1 MSPSRRTSGCN
12 ATWRQW
18 TGPPVQPTRHRH
30 LQCVYLAV
38 VARNIRLLALFPH
51 TQPTVTIRTRWRQ
64 FCSTSRFFFFFF
76 VRFISIIFQLTT
88 LVFAAVLVQPLSV
101 SDAII
106 LISEQWRL
114 SQLAAM
120 DLHYRHQL
128 YRKPHNRILFGLQK
142 LYRLPP
148 RKILRIY

>member
-1 MSPSRRTSGCN
+1 MT
-12 ATWRQW
+12 T
-18 TGPPVQPTRHRH
+18 
-30 LQCVYLAV
+30 
-38 VARNIRLLALFPH
+38 ILLDLP
-51 TQPTVTIRTRWRQ
+51 
-64 FCSTSRFFFFFF
+64 FFFF
-76 VRFISIIFQLTT
+76 VHFISIIFQFTT

-101 SDAII
+101 SEAII

-120 DLHYRHQL
+120 DRHYRHQL
-128 YRKPHNRILFGLQK
+128 YRKPHNNILFGLQK

>member
-1 MSPSRRTSGCN
+1 MATMDGTARPANSPSSFAVCLSRCCRS
-12 ATWRQW
+12 QY
-18 TGPPVQPTRHRH
+18 PTIGAVSTYSADRH
-30 LQCVYLAV
+30 
-38 VARNIRLLALFPH
+38 NKDPMTTILLDLPF
-51 TQPTVTIRTRWRQ
+51 
-64 FCSTSRFFFFFF
+64 FFFFFF